1 MRSWE
6 WTEQHLITCGLGQSP
21 LLSVSSTPEC
31 EFSTVCMFFMRRH
44 PQNSWAVISF
54 FNQFCLMWILHY
66 SYSTKSSQTCLW
78 AQLFNFLLFIQLSI
92 FLIISWILMEERKTT
107 ACSSNCEITP
117 ITACSWNCEMKA
129 KGQLSK
135 DLGVLRAGDQLVNGL
150 LSKSGGGLCT
160 DDPWGVHNEPSIQ
173 TLHYINLT
181 PKLRSSRT

>member
-1 MRSWE
+1 MAFSFWTWVGGTGLCDCPVARYMAWTQRMRSCSSS
-6 WTEQHLITCGLGQSP
+6 LANITVSP
-21 LLSVSSTPEC
+21 SLTVLTSQRSWWSVVRE
-31 EFSTVCMFFMRRH
+31 
-44 PQNSWAVISF
+44 
-54 FNQFCLMWILHY
+54 
-66 SYSTKSSQTCLW
+66 
-78 AQLFNFLLFIQLSI
+78 QLSWVV
-92 FLIISWILMEERKTT
+92 LAQGPLVLELRVSHSK
-107 ACSSNCEITP
+107 ACLP